1 MAKPGFQVVE
11 DVELPEMPQVA
22 SPLGER
28 AGLNM
33 MMWGIKTLSQRAAAA
48 VIDAFLLLT
57 VGSAWWLWWST
68 PDPNPH
74 QIVSL
79 AIYAV
84 FVLAANLI
92 YRKVRK

>member
-1 MAKPGFQVVE
+1 MAQKGFQVVE
-11 DVELPEMPQVA
+11 DVELPPTQSAAESM
-22 SPLGER
+22 
-28 AGLNM
+28 GLNM
-33 MMWGIKTLSQRAAAA
+33 LVLGMKTVSQRAAAA
-48 VIDAFLLLT
+48 IVDAFLLLT

-84 FVLAANLI
+84 FVLIANLI
-92 YRKVRK
+92 YRKVRR

>member
-11 DVELPEMPQVA
+11 DVELPETQSA
-22 SPLGER
+22 AER

-33 MMWGIKTLSQRAAAA
+33 LVLGMKTLSQRVAAAI
-48 VIDAFLLLT
+48 VDAFLLLT

-79 AIYAV
+79 AIYAA

>member
-1 MAKPGFQVVE
+1 MAKGFQVVE
-11 DVELPEMPQVA
+11 DVELPPTQSVTEQ
-22 SPLGER
+22 

-33 MMWGIKTLSQRAAAA
+33 LVLGMKTLSQRAAAA
-48 VIDAFLLLT
+48 VVDSFLLLT

-79 AIYAV
+79 AIYAG

-92 YRKVRK
+92 YRKVRR